1 MLASAVQQRESS
13 ICIYISLPSWAS
25 LGPHSH
31 PAPLGHH
38 RAPGWSPW
46 IIYSSFS
53 PAILPMVV
61 SIYQCYSLS
70 SSHSPGEIVCVC
82 VCVCVCA
89 HVLTQ
94 SYPTL
99 CSPMNRKL
107 PGSSV
112 HGIFQARLLEWVA
125 ISYSRGS
132 SRPKDLTP
140 TSWHLLQAFFT
151 IAPPRKPSSTYG
163 NLKFEFCLF
172 CFLAVMFSS

>member
-1 MLASAVQQRESS
+1 MSLSWTPLPSRPSRSSQSARLVSLDYIQQLLPSYFTHGGV
-13 ICIYISLPSWAS
+13 YISVLLSQFI
-25 LGPHSH
+25 
-31 PAPLGHH
+31 PLS
-38 RAPGWSPW
+38 RRN
-46 IIYSSFS
+46 
-53 PAILPMVV
+53 
-61 SIYQCYSLS
+61 
-70 SSHSPGEIVCVC
+70 CVC

-99 CSPMNRKL
+99 CSPMNCKL